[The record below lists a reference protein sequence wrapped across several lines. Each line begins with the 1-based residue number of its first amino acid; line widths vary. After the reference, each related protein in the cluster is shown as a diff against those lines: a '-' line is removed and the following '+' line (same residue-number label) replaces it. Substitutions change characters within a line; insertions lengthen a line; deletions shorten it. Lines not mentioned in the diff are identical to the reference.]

1 MGVCEG
7 ADVVLEFS
15 LSFLSMAFAMEEREG
30 RDWGTLVFCKGVSEG
45 VWFVS
50 ASNGAETMCVSNAL
64 ISSTSSPYFARLFL

>member
-30 RDWGTLVFCKGVSEG
+30 RDWGTLVSEG
-45 VWFVS
+45 VWFGS